1 MPVLNRD
8 SSPPD
13 AAPVTEPDPG
23 TFEMDDS
30 ALTVN
35 EEDRKPQDEPAKPRM
50 AGVARHTLGLILLL
64 CVVFLWT
71 LSNFLGSVCIS
82 GPGKIARP
90 G

>member
-1 MPVLNRD
+1 MRALNRD

-13 AAPVTEPDPG
+13 AAPVTEPDPE

-30 ALTVN
+30 TLIVN
-35 EEDRKPQDEPAKPRM
+35 EERKEPAKPRM

-82 GPGKIARP
+82 VLVR
-90 G
+90 